1 MIWKAEADID
11 FTAAALTEAWDT
23 HLRPV
28 RSELPFTRAKSLLH
42 RIFDAA
48 DVPRPFVKCMPIG
61 DASFGFATEE
71 HEVFLREHT
80 FDDTV
85 IRSASQ
91 LLLGPVETDLGPG
104 SADFRPLHFENYL
117 YLAYRYTQI
126 HHPSLAAYASAVSDI
141 FHVNI
146 APRLTIGRTHSHW
159 ANISPGHELYQTA
172 IGTGCRL
179 FKRHGEPEPQR
190 DAR

>member
-11 FTAAALTEAWDT
+11 STAAALTEAWYS
-23 HLRPV
+23 HLQPV
-28 RSELPFTRAKSLLH
+28 RTELSFSRAKALLH
-42 RIFDAA
+42 RIFDDV

-61 DASFGFATEE
+61 DASYGFATEE
-71 HEVFLREHT
+71 HEVFLREQS

-91 LLLGPVETDLGPG
+91 LLLGPAETELGPG
-104 SADFRPLHFENYL
+104 SADFRPLHQENYL
-117 YLAYRYTQI
+117 YLAYRFTQI
-126 HHPSLAAYASAVSDI
+126 HHTSLAAYASEVSDI

-146 APRLTIGRTHSHW
+146 CPRLTIGRTHSHW
-159 ANISPGHELYQTA
+159 ASIRPGDELYQTA
-172 IGTGCRL
+172 VGTGCRL
-179 FKRHGEPEPQR
+179 FRRHGEPEPRR